1 MQNIYN
7 CDQAEL
13 APLLMEISE
22 CWYLSIFG
30 VYHPQK
36 PNKIW
41 VVFNSSTQHQGIS
54 LNDIH
59 DEHCFGVREDNRDFL
74 HFLWFKGNDPGQK
87 TVEYWIKVYVFGN
100 SPSPAVAIYGLH
112 QAAEYGAEE
121 HGVDAKHFVERDF
134 YVDDGLTSV
143 PLAIEAIDLLTRTQ
157 EMLAASNLRLHKIA
171 SNCSNVLRTFSQED
185 CVKGLQNLDFDDK
198 SVLNQHSLGLSWE
211 IKHDIFPV
219 SQTLLL
225 HLFSQTQSLHSF

>member
-1 MQNIYN
+1 M
-7 CDQAEL
+7 
-13 APLLMEISE
+13 
-22 CWYLSIFG
+22 
-30 VYHPQK
+30 
-36 PNKIW
+36 
-41 VVFNSSTQHQGIS
+41 
-54 LNDIH
+54 
-59 DEHCFGVREDNRDFL
+59 
-74 HFLWFKGNDPGQK
+74 
-87 TVEYWIKVYVFGN
+87 
-100 SPSPAVAIYGLH
+100 PSPAVAIYGLH

-121 HGVDAKHFVERDF
+121 HRVDAKHFVERDF

-171 SNCSNVLRTFSQED
+171 SNCSSVLRTFSQED

-219 SQTLLL
+219 SQTLLQIL
-225 HLFSQTQSLHSF
+225 KSPISGIIFVKKDVCGSLILLLLSTWEGSWNA